1 MKAFFSVLVIV
12 SSTLAAQEPTA
23 SNPGTQE
30 ESGELPV
37 FQVRSSVTKQVMR
50 EEPAPLPGMVPVC
63 KIVTETVEVVDDPQL
78 PVKPVPEAM
87 APRVLSEEEW
97 AQLQA
102 TQRVIIPIIMTAT
115 VYDHQRTLLRWYP
128 HGNQAP
134 SMSAWSTIDFNV
146 MSGRTR
152 FVFENQEYHL
162 LLMPVE
168 NVDTEKRR
176 LMAQQLGREYQAPQ
190 YPEFPEPGNAVFVV
204 TQGDATDA
212 AALKPVKALHALY
225 LAESAQLHDEYAARL
240 TAQAQREAALR
251 ANPPEPQDVLIRVW
265 KSEMPADAV
274 TDVPEKILTPLVE
287 KPGEP

>member
-1 MKAFFSVLVIV
+1 MKAFFFILVIV
-12 SSTLAAQEPTA
+12 ASTLAAQEPTG
-23 SNPGTQE
+23 PIPPTQP
-30 ESGELPV
+30 ESGELPA
-37 FQVRSSVTKQVMR
+37 FQVRSSVTQQVMR

-63 KIVTETVEVVDDPQL
+63 KSVTETVEVVDDPQL
-78 PVKPVPEAM
+78 PVKPVPEPGAT
-87 APRVLSEEEW
+87 RVLSEEER

-128 HGNQAP
+128 HGNHAP

-146 MSGRTR
+146 LCGVTR
-152 FVFENQEYHL
+152 FVFENQEFHL

-225 LAESAQLHDEYAARL
+225 LAESAELHEEYAARL
-240 TAQAQREAALR
+240 TAQAQREATLR

-274 TDVPEKILTPLVE
+274 TDVPEKILAPLVE
-287 KPGEP
+287 RPVEP